1 MRHLG
6 IFVCLSLLGVFSP
19 ALTASSD
26 GFDELLRQYEQG
38 ERVFY
43 DEAAARQFVKELQ
56 QQLPANDEPRR
67 RRLERESCLI
77 EYLTQPA
84 AGVTF
89 ASRQLQDPALAGDY
103 LSLSYFYQCRAN
115 HLGAL
120 GQTKRQQE
128 DLEQAL
134 ALANGSENVKAQ
146 ADVLGSQA
154 EFYSTRGQHAEAL
167 IRLFKA
173 YELYQQLGN
182 RHQLGLTIENIA
194 TAFRR
199 MGEYD
204 KAIEYL
210 ETSEREFVAAN
221 DSYRLAFV
229 LQQKAFV
236 FGEMGKT
243 RQAHQLMLQ
252 VRQIYQQVQNRPYA
266 LAALIDLLWINNLE
280 QKYAVSMEMIG
291 EIEREIASLRQQ
303 DPQFRPFNDVLY
315 QLYQAEALA
324 EYGELN
330 RGLQQFAVAEQAMQA
345 DQNPRYLL
353 MLKQAWSRAEAR
365 AGHYEKAYQLLQEAN
380 ALREQQNAQAK
391 LQRESLLRY
400 QFDTDLQTQKNS
412 QLQAQNKLTGQ
423 QLAVLEAAQRWQY
436 IAIVLFV
443 LLAFS
448 ALVYAVS
455 QIRRNKRLQKLALT
469 DELTQVG
476 NRRAI
481 LAYCEKVR
489 QQALSQPLHWCLL
502 IVDIDFFKQ
511 CNDSYGHEAGD
522 EVLCEVAA
530 LMQSLLRSQ
539 DRIGR
544 SGGEEFLLVLPD
556 TSEPQALEIAER
568 LRSGVAALQF
578 PRFPGLAVQISIGLT
593 QAGRREE
600 LREIIARA
608 DQALYRAKANGRNQV
623 QSS

>member
-1 MRHLG
+1 MRHLAS
-6 IFVCLSLLGVFSP
+6 FAVFSSLWLFSP
-19 ALTASSD
+19 ALLASAA

-56 QQLPANDEPRR
+56 QQLPANDELRR
-67 RRLERESCLI
+67 RRLARESCLI

-84 AGVTF
+84 AGVAF
-89 ASRQLQDPALAGDY
+89 ASRQLQDPALSGDY
-103 LSLSYFYQCRAN
+103 LTLSYFYQCRAN

-120 GQTKRQQE
+120 GQNKRQQE

-182 RHQLGLTIENIA
+182 RHHLGLTIENIA

-243 RQAHQLMLQ
+243 LQARQLMSQ

-266 LAALIDLLWINNLE
+266 LAALIDLLWITNLE

-303 DPQFRPFNDVLY
+303 DPQFRPFNDTLY

-324 EYGELN
+324 EYGELS

-391 LQRESLLRY
+391 LQREALLRY

-412 QLQAQNKLTGQ
+412 QLQAENKLTGQ

-443 LLAFS
+443 LLALS
-448 ALVYAVS
+448 ALLYAVS

-489 QQALSQPLHWCLL
+489 QQALNQPLQWCLL
-502 IVDIDFFKQ
+502 IVDIDYFKQ

-522 EVLCEVAA
+522 QVLCEVAA

-556 TSEPQALEIAER
+556 TAEPQALEIAER
-568 LRSGVAALQF
+568 LRAGVAALQF
-578 PRFPGLAVQISIGLT
+578 PRYTGLKVQISIGLT